1 MAIVQVMNKD
11 ESGTAPEN
19 KVTGEVV
26 QVTKGIAQ
34 QLAHSI
40 FFEDGFYIYENPA
53 NKTNTLLR
61 RGIDFDFED
70 EDTIATEISN
80 KNCRKKIIVYKDIPQ
95 VYVDYQVYGDF
106 VTAELINN
114 VKAQSVDVA
123 DRLSAFNGMLE
134 ADKQELA
141 NHKAD
146 TAPHGASSAVLPNSL
161 ALRTAA
167 GTLKAH
173 DAVESDDLI
182 NLKVLNEKQQE
193 QDNATQEKMN
203 ASARTIYKLLQ
214 ANEDVLATED
224 FSDGLDPAAPDY
236 EEQLAARLEAH
247 VNDLKPHRNAI
258 RNKDGN
264 LTTGQ
269 ATLETEA
276 VNKKQLDKAF
286 SDLVGTAPET
296 LDTIYEIAEAL
307 QGNANIVNTITDTI
321 ASGDNATLASAKS
334 YTDTKVTETL
344 NTAEDDATTKA
355 NAAKQGAVAEAKSY
369 TDTKISAAET
379 NATNYTNTK
388 LADYYTKAE
397 VNASQEAQDTR
408 LAALE
413 AAPTGAGTVYDFSRT
428 EAAPTGDKIK
438 LINGTVKDVWR
449 LCVERS
455 GVQNNFTID
464 TSTIGNISKIVRL
477 SGTLTQANGLS
488 ENAEGAVKWFI
499 KNMQQ
504 NITLAFNTQS
514 ISYDVLLF
522 IDFIF

>member
-11 ESGTAPEN
+11 ESGAAPEN
-19 KVTGEVV
+19 KVSGEVV

-53 NKTNTLLR
+53 DKTNTLLR

-80 KNCRKKIIVYKDIPQ
+80 KNCRKKIIVYKDIPY

-123 DRLSAFNGMLE
+123 DRLSAFKNVLD
-134 ADKQELA
+134 ADKQDLA

-146 TAPHGASSAVLPNSL
+146 TAPHGANSAALPSSL

-167 GTLKAH
+167 GTLQA
-173 DAVESDDLI
+173 ANATEGNDLV
-182 NLKVLNEKQQE
+182 NLNVLNEKQQE
-193 QDNATQEKMN
+193 QDNATQTKINE
-203 ASARTIYKLLQ
+203 SSQTIYKLLQ
-214 ANEDVLATED
+214 ANEAVLTKDD
-224 FSDGLDPAAPDY
+224 FSDGLDPAASDY
-236 EEQLAARLEAH
+236 EEQQAARLETH

-321 ASGDNATLASAKS
+321 TAGDDATLTSAKS
-334 YTDTKVTETL
+334 YTDTKVTDAL

-355 NAAKQGAVAEAKSY
+355 N
-369 TDTKISAAET
+369 TAET
-379 NATNYTNTK
+379 NAKNYTDGK
-388 LADYYTKAE
+388 LTNYYTKAE
-397 VNASQEAQDTR
+397 VDASQAAQDTR
-408 LAALE
+408 IAALE
-413 AAPTGAGTVYDFSRT
+413 AAPTGAGTVYDFSRM

-438 LINGTVKDVWR
+438 LSDGTVKDVYR
-449 LCVERS
+449 LCVERN

-477 SGTLTQANGLS
+477 NGTLTQANGLS
-488 ENAEGAVKWFI
+488 ENAEGAVKWLI
-499 KNMQQ
+499 KNVEKQTM
-504 NITLAFNTQS
+504 IAFNTQN
-514 ISYDVLLF
+514 IVYDVVLF
-522 IDFIF
+522 IEFIQ

>member
-1 MAIVQVMNKD
+1 MAIVQAMNKD
-11 ESGTAPEN
+11 ESGAAPEN
-19 KVTGEVV
+19 KVTGEIV
-26 QVTKGIAQ
+26 QVTKGTAQ

-53 NKTNTLLR
+53 DKANTLLR

-80 KNCRKKIIVYKDIPQ
+80 KNCRKKIIVYKDVSH

-123 DRLSAFNGMLE
+123 DRLAAFKNVLD
-134 ADKQELA
+134 ADKQDLA

-146 TAPHGASSAVLPNSL
+146 TAPHGASSAVLPSSL

-182 NLKVLNEKQQE
+182 NLKVLNEKQQA
-193 QDNATQEKMN
+193 QDNTTQNKITE
-203 ASARTIYKLLQ
+203 SERTIYKLLQ
-214 ANEDVLATED
+214 ANENVLTKDD
-224 FSDGLDPAAPDY
+224 FDDGTLDPNAPDY
-236 EEQLAARLEAH
+236 EEQKSARLEAH
-247 VNDLKPHRNAI
+247 VNALKPHHNAI

-264 LTTGQ
+264 LTTGE

-296 LDTIYEIAEAL
+296 LDTIHEIAEAL
-307 QGNANIVNTITDTI
+307 QGNANIVGTITGKIT
-321 ASGDNATLASAKS
+321 AGDAATLASAKS
-334 YTDTKVTETL
+334 YTDAKVTDAL

-355 NAAKQGAVAEAKSY
+355 
-369 TDTKISAAET
+369 SAAET
-379 NATNYTNTK
+379 NAANYTNTK
-388 LADYYTKAE
+388 LTDYYTKAE
-397 VNASQEAQDTR
+397 VDASQAAQDKR
-408 LAALE
+408 IKALE
-413 AAPTGAGTVYDFSRT
+413 TRPSSTGTLYDFSRT

-438 LINGTVKDVWR
+438 LGDGTVKEVKTACFFESNIAGNTNITKNLPSDF
-449 LCVERS
+449 S
-455 GVQNNFTID
+455 GIFDISGTIKTNDYEMSILEAFTIKIYAD
-464 TSTIGNISKIVRL
+464 KIITFVHKLTDVAISEMKLIV
-477 SGTLTQANGLS
+477 S
-488 ENAEGAVKWFI
+488 F
-499 KNMQQ
+499 
-504 NITLAFNTQS
+504 
-514 ISYDVLLF
+514 Y
-522 IDFIF
+522 

>member
-11 ESGTAPEN
+11 ESGAAPEN
-19 KVTGEVV
+19 KVSGEVV

-53 NKTNTLLR
+53 DKTNTLLR

-123 DRLSAFNGMLE
+123 DRLTAFKNVLD
-134 ADKQELA
+134 ADKQDLA

-146 TAPHGASSAVLPNSL
+146 TAPHGANSAALPNSL

-167 GTLKAH
+167 GTLQA
-173 DAVESDDLI
+173 ANATEGNDLV
-182 NLKVLNEKQQE
+182 NLNVLNEKQQA
-193 QDNATQEKMN
+193 QDNATQTKINE
-203 ASARTIYKLLQ
+203 SSQTIYTLLQ
-214 ANEDVLATED
+214 ANEAVLTKDD
-224 FSDGLDPAAPDY
+224 FSEGLDPAAPDY
-236 EEQLAARLEAH
+236 EEQLSARLEAH
-247 VNDLKPHRNAI
+247 VNDLKAHHNAL

-321 ASGDNATLASAKS
+321 AAGDNATLASAKS
-334 YTDTKVTETL
+334 YTDTKVTDAL

-355 NAAKQGAVAEAKSY
+355 NAAKQGAVTEAGNY
-369 TDTKISAAET
+369 TDGKLT
-379 NATNYTNTK
+379 N
-388 LADYYTKAE
+388 YYTKTE
-397 VNASQEAQDTR
+397 VDESQEAQDKR
-408 LAALE
+408 IKALE
-413 AAPTGAGTVYDFSRT
+413 ARPTATGTVYDFSRT
-428 EAAPTGDKIK
+428 EASKTGDKIK
-438 LINGTVKDVWR
+438 LSDGTVKDVWR
-449 LCVERS
+449 LCVERT
-455 GVQNNFTID
+455 GVQNIFTID
-464 TSTIGNISKIVRL
+464 ISTIGKISKIVRL
-477 SGTLTQANGLS
+477 NGTLTQANGLS
-488 ENAEGAVKWFI
+488 ENAEGLIQTMINATVQTLKVNI
-499 KNMQQ
+499 KNK
-504 NITLAFNTQS
+504 NIL
-514 ISYDVLLF
+514 YDVLLF
-522 IDFIF
+522 FDILL

>member
-11 ESGTAPEN
+11 ESGAAPEN

-53 NKTNTLLR
+53 DKTNTLLR

-80 KNCRKKIIVYKDIPQ
+80 KNCRKKIIVYKDIPH

-123 DRLSAFNGMLE
+123 DRLAAFKNVLD
-134 ADKQELA
+134 ADKQDLA

-146 TAPHGASSAVLPNSL
+146 TAPHGANSAALPSSL
-161 ALRTAA
+161 ALRTSA
-167 GTLKAH
+167 GTLQA
-173 DAVESDDLI
+173 ANATEGNDLV
-182 NLKVLNEKQQE
+182 NLNVLNEKQQE
-193 QDNATQEKMN
+193 QDNATQTKINE
-203 ASARTIYKLLQ
+203 SSQTIYKLLQ
-214 ANEDVLATED
+214 ANEAVLTKDD
-224 FSDGLDPAAPDY
+224 FSDGLDPNAPDY
-236 EEQLAARLEAH
+236 EEQLATRLETH
-247 VNDLKPHRNAI
+247 VNDLKPHRNAL

-307 QGNANIVNTITDTI
+307 QGNANIVGTLTEQIT
-321 ASGDNATLASAKS
+321 AGDDATLTSAKS
-334 YTDTKVTETL
+334 YTDTKVTDAL

-355 NAAKQGAVAEAKSY
+355 NAAKQGAVAEAKNY
-369 TDTKISAAET
+369 TDG
-379 NATNYTNTK
+379 K
-388 LADYYTKAE
+388 LKNYYTKAE
-397 VNASQEAQDTR
+397 VDASQAAQDTR
-408 LAALE
+408 ITAVEAKNTEQDTRITALE

-428 EAAPTGDKIK
+428 EATPTGDKIK
-438 LINGTVKDVWR
+438 LTNGAVKDVYR
-449 LCVERS
+449 ICVERT

-464 TSTIGNISKIVRL
+464 TTAIGVISRIVKIEGTITEDGITEPIQ
-477 SGTLTQANGLS
+477 GTIRVLV
-488 ENAEGAVKWFI
+488 ENAPSAITVAFKT
-499 KNMQQ
+499 Q
-504 NITLAFNTQS
+504 NTN
-514 ISYDVLLF
+514 YDVFLF
-522 IDFIF
+522 IDFTL

>member
-1 MAIVQVMNKD
+1 MSYTRLMNKD
-11 ESGTAPEN
+11 ETGRAPEN
-19 KVTGEVV
+19 KVTGEIV
-26 QVTKGIAQ
+26 QVTKGTAQ

-53 NKTNTLLR
+53 DKTNTLLR

-70 EDTIATEISN
+70 EDTITTEITN
-80 KNCRKKIIVYKDIPQ
+80 KNCWRQIVIYKDITKA
-95 VYVDYQVYGDF
+95 YIDYQVFGDV

-123 DRLSAFNGMLE
+123 DKIAAFTGALE
-134 ADKQELA
+134 ADKQDLA

-146 TAPHGASSAVLPNSL
+146 TAPHGASSAALPSSL
-161 ALRTAA
+161 ALRTSA
-167 GTLKAH
+167 GTLQA
-173 DAVESDDLI
+173 ANATEGSDLV
-182 NLKVLNEKQQE
+182 NLSVLNEKQQE
-193 QDNATQEKMN
+193 QDKATQTKINE
-203 ASARTIYKLLQ
+203 SSQTIYKLLQ
-214 ANEDVLATED
+214 ANEAVLTKDD
-224 FSDGLDPAAPDY
+224 FSDGLDPSAPDY
-236 EEQLAARLEAH
+236 EEQLTARLEAH

-264 LTTGQ
+264 LTTGE

-286 SDLVGTAPET
+286 RDLVGTAPET

-307 QGNANIVNTITDTI
+307 HGNANIVNTITDTI
-321 ASGDNATLASAKS
+321 TAGDATTLTSAKS
-334 YTDTKVTETL
+334 YTDTKVTDAL

-397 VNASQEAQDTR
+397 IDESQEAQDTR
-408 LAALE
+408 IAALE

-428 EAAPTGDKIK
+428 EAVKTGDKIK
-438 LINGTVKDVWR
+438 LSDGTVKDVWR
-449 LCVERS
+449 LCVERT
-455 GVQNNFTID
+455 GVQNIFTID
-464 TSTIGNISKIVRL
+464 ISTIGKISKIVRL
-477 SGTLTQANGLS
+477 NGTLTQANGLS
-488 ENAEGAVKWFI
+488 ENAEGLIQTMINATVQTLEVNI
-499 KNMQQ
+499 KNK
-504 NITLAFNTQS
+504 NIL
-514 ISYDVLLF
+514 YDVLLF
-522 IDFIF
+522 FDILL

>member
-11 ESGTAPEN
+11 ESGAAPEN

-53 NKTNTLLR
+53 DKTNTLLR

-80 KNCRKKIIVYKDIPQ
+80 KNCRKKIIVYKDIPH

-123 DRLSAFNGMLE
+123 DRLAAFKNVLD
-134 ADKQELA
+134 ADKQDLA

-146 TAPHGASSAVLPNSL
+146 TAPHGANSAALPSSL
-161 ALRTAA
+161 ALRTSA
-167 GTLKAH
+167 GTLQA
-173 DAVESDDLI
+173 ANATEGNDLV
-182 NLKVLNEKQQE
+182 NLNVLNEKQQE
-193 QDNATQEKMN
+193 QDNATQTKINE
-203 ASARTIYKLLQ
+203 SSQTIYKLLQ
-214 ANEDVLATED
+214 ANEAVLTKDD

-247 VNDLKPHRNAI
+247 VNDLKPHRNAL

-264 LTTGQ
+264 LTTGE

-286 SDLVGTAPET
+286 SDLVG
-296 LDTIYEIAEAL
+296 AL

-321 ASGDNATLASAKS
+321 TAGDDATLTSAKS
-334 YTDTKVTETL
+334 YTDTKVTDAL

-355 NAAKQGAVAEAKSY
+355 N
-369 TDTKISAAET
+369 TAET
-379 NATNYTNTK
+379 NAKNYTDGK
-388 LADYYTKAE
+388 LTNYYTKAE
-397 VNASQEAQDTR
+397 VDASQAAQDTR
-408 LAALE
+408 IAALE
-413 AAPTGAGTVYDFSRT
+413 AAPTGAGTVYDFSRM
-428 EAAPTGDKIK
+428 EAVKTGDKIK
-438 LINGTVKDVWR
+438 LSDGTVKDVWR
-449 LCVERS
+449 LCVERT
-455 GVQNNFTID
+455 GVQNIFTID
-464 TSTIGNISKIVRL
+464 ISTIGNISKIVRL
-477 SGTLTQANGLS
+477 NGTLTQANGLS
-488 ENAEGAVKWFI
+488 ENAEGLIQTMINATVQTLEVNI
-499 KNMQQ
+499 KNK
-504 NITLAFNTQS
+504 NIL
-514 ISYDVLLF
+514 YDVLLF
-522 IDFIF
+522 FDILL

>member
-1 MAIVQVMNKD
+1 MAIVQAMNKD
-11 ESGTAPEN
+11 ESGNAPEN

-182 NLKVLNEKQQE
+182 NLKVLNQKQQE
-193 QDNATQEKMN
+193 QDNATQEKIN
-203 ASARTIYKLLQ
+203 ASERTIYKLLQ

-224 FSDGLDPAAPDY
+224 FSDGLDPSAPDY

-264 LTTGQ
+264 LTTGE

-286 SDLVGTAPET
+286 RDLVGTAPET

-321 ASGDNATLASAKS
+321 AAGDNATLASAKS
-334 YTDTKVTETL
+334 YTDTKVTGAL

-369 TDTKISAAET
+369 TDGKLT
-379 NATNYTNTK
+379 N
-388 LADYYTKAE
+388 YYTKAK
-397 VNASQEAQDTR
+397 VGASQAAQDKR
-408 LAALE
+408 IKALE
-413 AAPTGAGTVYDFSRT
+413 TRPSSTGTLYDFSRT

-438 LINGTVKDVWR
+438 LGDGTVKEVKTACFFESNIAGNTNITKNLPSDF
-449 LCVERS
+449 S
-455 GVQNNFTID
+455 GIFDISGTIKTNDYEMSILEAFTIKIYAD
-464 TSTIGNISKIVRL
+464 KIITFVHKLTDVAISEMKLIV
-477 SGTLTQANGLS
+477 S
-488 ENAEGAVKWFI
+488 F
-499 KNMQQ
+499 
-504 NITLAFNTQS
+504 
-514 ISYDVLLF
+514 Y
-522 IDFIF
+522 

>member
-11 ESGTAPEN
+11 ESGAAPEN

-53 NKTNTLLR
+53 DKTNTLLR

-123 DRLSAFNGMLE
+123 DRLTAFKNVLD
-134 ADKQELA
+134 ADKQDLA

-167 GTLKAH
+167 GTLQAA
-173 DAVESDDLI
+173 DATEGSDLI
-182 NLKVLNEKQQE
+182 NLKVLNQKQQE
-193 QDNATQEKMN
+193 QDKNLQDKIKETQN
-203 ASARTIYKLLQ
+203 NLLQKIQ
-214 ANEDVLATED
+214 ANEAVLTKDD
-224 FSDGLDPAAPDY
+224 FSDGLDPNAPDY
-236 EEQLAARLEAH
+236 EEQLATRLEAH

-264 LTTGQ
+264 LTTGE

-307 QGNANIVNTITDTI
+307 HGNANIVNTITDTI
-321 ASGDNATLASAKS
+321 TAGDNATLASAKS
-334 YTDTKVTETL
+334 YTDTK
-344 NTAEDDATTKA
+344 A
-355 NAAKQGAVAEAKSY
+355 
-369 TDTKISAAET
+369 SAAET
-379 NATNYTNTK
+379 NAANYTNTK

-397 VNASQEAQDTR
+397 VDASQAAQDTR
-408 LAALE
+408 IAALE

-428 EAAPTGDKIK
+428 EAVKTGDKIK
-438 LINGTVKDVWR
+438 LSNGTVKDVWR
-449 LCVERS
+449 LCVERT
-455 GVQNNFTID
+455 GVQNIFTID
-464 TSTIGNISKIVRL
+464 ISTIGNISKIVRL
-477 SGTLTQANGLS
+477 NGTLTQANGLS
-488 ENAEGAVKWFI
+488 ENAEGLIQTMINATVQTLEVNI
-499 KNMQQ
+499 KNK
-504 NITLAFNTQS
+504 NIL
-514 ISYDVLLF
+514 YDVLLF
-522 IDFIF
+522 FDILL